1 MQDWQDLVH
10 NCMTINVF
18 VPVLGTVPVKLLLG
32 WRFHILTGHRWG
44 EGLLSWK
51 RLHLAIRCQSMPKN
65 KKASN
70 ETLGRQKIC
79 EGTALS
85 GGFDGIECEWE
96 FWNLWV
102 ISMLF
107 SCWRRSKQISSKA
120 LPLHG
125 RYGLSSSKI
134 VYFFYYNSKPK
145 NQTGFPE
152 FPTGFSC
159 QTFFCGSAGCVVSQ
173 SPVARDQS
181 GCQSEVWFWP
191 WIRDAMSS
199 SDPVPKIS
207 AHCASEPFE
216 WSNPLLSL
224 AIYRG
229 KSWNSCPTWFFQTWH
244 DTQHSKTPLWLPA
257 LLERRA
263 GSMSWKRALPPNI
276 VGWPLQWLEVLLRDA
291 QARTLFSDLSQHPTR
306 SCYELPSC
314 CSES

>member
-1 MQDWQDLVH
+1 
-10 NCMTINVF
+10 MTINVF

-85 GGFDGIECEWE
+85 GGFDGIECENIWE
-96 FWNLWV
+96 LWNLWV

-125 RYGLSSSKI
+125 RYGLSSSKND
-134 VYFFYYNSKPK
+134 YFFILFLLQL
-145 NQTGFPE
+145 QTQKSDDFWVFPE
-152 FPTGFSC
+152 FPAGFSC
-159 QTFFCGSAGCVVSQ
+159 QTFFCGSAGCLVSQ
-173 SPVARDQS
+173 SRVARDQS

-191 WIRDAMSS
+191 WIRDATSS

-224 AIYRG
+224 MIYRG
-229 KSWNSCPTWFFQTWH
+229 KSWNGGPTWFFQTWMN
-244 DTQHSKTPLWLPA
+244 DD
-257 LLERRA
+257 
-263 GSMSWKRALPPNI
+263 SMTMSLTWHTA
-276 VGWPLQWLEVLLRDA
+276 
-291 QARTLFSDLSQHPTR
+291 
-306 SCYELPSC
+306 
-314 CSES
+314 